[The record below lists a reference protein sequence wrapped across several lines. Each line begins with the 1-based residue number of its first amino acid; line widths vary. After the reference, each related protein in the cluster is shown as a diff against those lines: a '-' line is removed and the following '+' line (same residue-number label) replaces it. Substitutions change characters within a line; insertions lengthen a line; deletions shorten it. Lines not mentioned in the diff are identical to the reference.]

1 MPASME
7 VCLGCIAFSTLRTAE
22 ARSTCMSSVP
32 VIRGEPCCLTDT
44 LETAQV
50 LLRPQCCLVVSGD
63 EAYRRCQHS
72 IRDQAADLVTA
83 ACANRDAA
91 QAAVGDVIARS
102 ARRVSLVFVTKL
114 SQTA

>member
-1 MPASME
+1 MCTSRGSYVSRPQG
-7 VCLGCIAFSTLRTAE
+7 LTG
-22 ARSTCMSSVP
+22 TCSSV
-32 VIRGEPCCLTDT
+32 
-44 LETAQV
+44 QV
-50 LLRPQCCLVVSGD
+50 LLRPRCCLVVSGD

-72 IRDQAADLVTA
+72 IRDQAADRVTA

-91 QAAVGDVIARS
+91 QATVGDVIARS